1 MDAVGFCALFPELI
15 ERILYHVADPTSLRS
30 VSRTCRGLA
39 AATARDAPLWRAL
52 LAGRVDLTPRPG
64 PATGWETE
72 FFCFWDGSYGD
83 PTDEVAFAPPLRR
96 VRGLT
101 DVDDHDGAGT
111 FLYADNRARSAG
123 GTNNGPAPAAGS
135 EAGTPVAEDDAHSL
149 YAAMA
154 ALTTAGAALRD
165 PTIYDAYGSA
175 FSLWWSESSTVPQV
189 WAVRVAPTG
198 LPWPPAGAVSGAA
211 VSAATTNVDEA
222 AEMAAARALHAAET
236 AAAQALLAAAGA
248 TPPAAAYITDDL
260 SEEAIG
266 AASGQPAAALFR
278 RAVSEYM
285 AEKLVS
291 VEPEL
296 GRPAPAD
303 VRARVAAAN
312 AAVEALLGDRPA
324 LLFCFG
330 SDAMLPVGGVLAVR
344 WSATLVVGL
353 LAELLYS

>member
-39 AATARDAPLWRAL
+39 AATARDAPLWPAL

-64 PATGWETE
+64 PATGWETK
-72 FFCFWDGSYGD
+72 FFCYWDGSYGD
-83 PTDEVAFAPPLRR
+83 PTDEVAFTPPLRR

-111 FLYADNRARSAG
+111 FLYVDNRARSAG
-123 GTNNGPAPAAGS
+123 GTNNGPAPATGS
-135 EAGTPVAEDDAHSL
+135 EAGPPVAEDDAHSL

-154 ALTTAGAALRD
+154 ALSTAGAALRD
-165 PTIYDAYGSA
+165 PTIYAAYDSA
-175 FSLWWSESSTVPQV
+175 FSLWSSESWTVPHV
-189 WAVRVAPTG
+189 WAVRVAPTVF
-198 LPWPPAGAVSGAA
+198 PWPPAGAVSGAA
-211 VSAATTNVDEA
+211 ASAATANVDEA
-222 AEMAAARALHAAET
+222 AVK

-248 TPPAAAYITDDL
+248 TPPAAANITDDV
-260 SEEAIG
+260 SEEAEG
-266 AASGQPAAALFR
+266 AAPGQPAAALFR
-278 RAVSEYM
+278 RAVSERM
-285 AEKLVS
+285 AEELAS
-291 VEPEL
+291 EDPEL

-324 LLFCFG
+324 LFFCFG
-330 SDAMLPVGGVLAVR
+330 SDAMNPVGGVLAVR

-353 LAELLYS
+353 LAEVVHT